1 MQIIEGDFLA
11 GKVRFFAVRTT
22 IGQEYNV
29 SLLME
34 ERAKASKIEVH
45 SLAVVSGL
53 RGIVIV
59 ETDIPHVVHR
69 LSYGIK
75 HVKGVIRG
83 GMNIDDIIKFIAPR
97 PVIEMVKVDDLVE
110 ITSGPFIGMKGR
122 VVQIDK
128 SRGEV
133 KVEIAEAAYPL
144 PITIN
149 AEYIKIIGRKEETE
163 SGVET

>member
-1 MQIIEGDFLA
+1 M

-29 SLLME
+29 ALLME
-34 ERAKASKIEVH
+34 ERARASKMKIY
-45 SLAVVSGL
+45 SLSVVSGL

-59 ETDIPHVVHR
+59 ETDVPHIVHR

-75 HVKGVIRG
+75 HAKGVIRG
-83 GMNIDDIIKFIAPR
+83 GMNIEDIIKFIAPK
-97 PVIEMVKVDDLVE
+97 PIIEMVKVDDFVE
-110 ITSGPFIGMKGR
+110 ITSGPFIGMRGR

-149 AEYIKIIGRKEETE
+149 AEYIKIIGKKEEGKG
-163 SGVET
+163 GVET